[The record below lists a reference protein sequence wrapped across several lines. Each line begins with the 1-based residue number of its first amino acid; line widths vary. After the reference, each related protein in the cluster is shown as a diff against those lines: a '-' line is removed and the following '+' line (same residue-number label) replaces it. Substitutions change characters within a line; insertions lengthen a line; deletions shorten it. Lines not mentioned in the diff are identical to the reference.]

1 MYDFT
6 RNDIDL
12 EAIRKRI
19 AAMSDAQLL
28 EYGRAAATM
37 ARRSKRETWCVQLAE
52 ARAEW
57 HRRRA
62 ASVSR

>member
-37 ARRSKRETWCVQLAE
+37 ASRSKRETLRVQLAE

-57 HRRRA
+57 RRRRA
-62 ASVSR
+62 GSLLR